1 MEIVIVQD
9 HLDGGYNSDQES
21 CAANAGTEVVRGNE
35 LRTMKDKHSHTL
47 KNAWGELR
55 VHVAHTNY

>member
-21 CAANAGTEVVRGNE
+21 CAANAGTEVVRGYEIRATDNE
-35 LRTMKDKHSHTL
+35 GQTL
-47 KNAWGELR
+47 THLEKCLG
-55 VHVAHTNY
+55 